1 MTYDQRTIYQALCDR
16 ICIPI
21 QLIFVIYNKSA
32 SVLEISVTHIL
43 PTEGYTFMLS
53 EDNATLQILFWYALI
68 VFWNVA
74 WIQNIHIT
82 YTYTYTYI
90 THAYY
95 TYYFQSTEWPSF
107 KLFIHIF
114 WTCMKYYTQYHF
126 LMQGLWI
133 RVTRSIKYT

>member
-95 TYYFQSTEWPSF
+95 TYSLLNDLPLSF
-107 KLFIHIF
+107 LSISSEHAWNITLNIIF
-114 WTCMKYYTQYHF
+114 WCKGYES
-126 LMQGLWI
+126 G
-133 RVTRSIKYT
+133 